1 MTGPLALRLATRGSP
16 LALWQARRVEELLNR
31 SGVGTSLVVVETT
44 GDRRLDVP
52 LDRLGGQGVFV
63 KEVQAAVIGGEADAA
78 VHSAKD
84 LPASAELCG
93 PGLVLAAFPERADAR
108 DVLVGGRLG
117 SLPVGAT
124 VATGSA
130 RRRVQLANLRPDLT
144 FAGLRGNLA
153 TRLAVVGAGSV
164 GAGSVGA
171 GSVREGSV
179 SAGSVGAGSVGAV
192 VVAKAAL
199 DRLGWSPPAGLE
211 FEVFDTETMLPQ
223 VGQGALAVECREDD
237 DVARRALAAIDD
249 PRIRRLVTSER
260 AFLAELG
267 GGCTLPVGAH
277 AEPVGPG
284 VESDRTAIRLN
295 GMLASADGL
304 VVLRHELTGDRPERL
319 GRAVARYLLDGAGGH
334 DLGEWGP
341 GPGENDEVAA
351 DRPPGVAG

>member
-16 LALWQARRVEELLNR
+16 LALWQARRVAELLNR

-84 LPASAELCG
+84 LPASAELCV

-153 TRLAVVGAGSV
+153 TRLAVVGAGPGGAGAV
-164 GAGSVGA
+164 GA
-171 GSVREGSV
+171 RWP
-179 SAGSVGAGSVGAV
+179 VGAV

-211 FEVFDTETMLPQ
+211 FEVLDTETMLPQ